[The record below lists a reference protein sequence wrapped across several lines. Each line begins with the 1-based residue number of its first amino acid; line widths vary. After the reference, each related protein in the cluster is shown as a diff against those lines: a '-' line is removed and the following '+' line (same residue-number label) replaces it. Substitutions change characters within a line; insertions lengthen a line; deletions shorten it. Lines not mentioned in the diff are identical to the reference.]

1 MFKSSYMVMPLVEQ
15 LKIRTQSF
23 RLLGY
28 RSAATKKKSYVL
40 SIGAITGIAWW
51 AISNSRPALTEPSE
65 DIREP
70 ASMNMEKV
78 LSGLADPNSRIAVR
92 DKPTASLI
100 LSFAIYKACSVKWLV
115 DMAPSIISYASAMH
129 LTKPLNF
136 IIRHTVF
143 DQFLGGESSD
153 DCKNT
158 MVRLNNH
165 GIGVILALSVE
176 TDVAEVQEI
185 DKSHFSKEVNQKADQ
200 IMNATKQC
208 VMSASTQPGS
218 FIALKISALTSP
230 LLLQKVTSILSQL
243 YESFD
248 QHASAQAMS
257 QSQLCHVVA
266 QHRGL
271 INVEENVPEIV
282 HNHNEIDIVEFKHS
296 LLLHRPVVMNLLSG
310 VLSEQDRQDWL
321 QMLRRLNEIC
331 SLARSCGVKVL
342 IDAEQSYLQL
352 AIDQAAQVME
362 QQHNQ
367 LGNCP
372 TIYNTYQMY
381 TKSALHRLTVDI
393 EVAERYNYGHGVK
406 MVRGAYMVMERKR
419 AAEIGYSDPIHDS
432 LKDTHE
438 SYHAGIRLILNKLQA
453 TQEQTGSHVC
463 EKSSPLSLVIASHN
477 RHSIIYTCK
486 ELHDRDIPLNCGVIF
501 FGQLY
506 GMCDDISYTLSRYKL
521 PVYKYLP
528 YGEMEQV
535 VPYLIRRFQENS
547 AIMERTNAECVVIVE
562 ELKHRLLDKCFLGKQ
577 L

>member
-1 MFKSSYMVMPLVEQ
+1 LGFYPSLFPPTKRPLANSYEVLNKKINIFFLANPKMFKSSYMVMPLVEQ

-321 QMLRRLNEIC
+321 QMLCRLNEIC

-372 TIYNTYQMY
+372 TIYNTC
-381 TKSALHRLTVDI
+381 TCSKKS
-393 EVAERYNYGHGVK
+393 
-406 MVRGAYMVMERKR
+406 GAQLCYV
-419 AAEIGYSDPIHDS
+419 
-432 LKDTHE
+432 LK
-438 SYHAGIRLILNKLQA
+438 L
-453 TQEQTGSHVC
+453 
-463 EKSSPLSLVIASHN
+463 
-477 RHSIIYTCK
+477 
-486 ELHDRDIPLNCGVIF
+486 
-501 FGQLY
+501 
-506 GMCDDISYTLSRYKL
+506 
-521 PVYKYLP
+521 
-528 YGEMEQV
+528 
-535 VPYLIRRFQENS
+535 
-547 AIMERTNAECVVIVE
+547 
-562 ELKHRLLDKCFLGKQ
+562 
-577 L
+577 